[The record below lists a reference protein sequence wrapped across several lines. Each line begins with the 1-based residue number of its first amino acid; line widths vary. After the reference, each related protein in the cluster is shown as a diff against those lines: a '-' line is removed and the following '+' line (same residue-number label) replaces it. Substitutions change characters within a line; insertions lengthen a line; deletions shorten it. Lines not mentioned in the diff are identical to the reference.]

1 MNVLIQTLLVLAQ
14 AYASQTSRRAP
25 QTLGPATQRAWRLHW
40 LLRALLVGLLY
51 VLIVHPVHAATSPP
65 VGGQTADFTLFDTL
79 ETDAQSRSNSW
90 FTTIQGLVR
99 PTFLMLGTIEIC
111 WAAAVWAFEKDNL
124 NSLAIEVIKKF
135 MFIGF
140 FFTLLQYAPQW
151 IPTITN
157 TFAQV
162 GATAAGTGTVTTDSI
177 IATGL
182 AVIKLIWTQV
192 PTDFVGV
199 IAALGKI
206 LVAAIVTIGI
216 VIAYVILAAQ
226 YFTLKIESYILFAAG
241 AIFLGLGSS
250 SWTKEY
256 VTKYLNYAINVGV
269 RLLVL
274 ILILSLV
281 ASAVAQMG
289 NSFTFDYVPLLTLL
303 AASLLQAILGV
314 KAPDMAG
321 ALLSGGIGLHAGS
334 AGGAVGA
341 AAGGMKTAVGFA
353 MGGVGAAVSAMQGV
367 GNLGKA
373 VAAGR
378 EVAQQQGK
386 SGMAANLSGL
396 GMTAG
401 QVAKELP
408 SSLANQRNGG
418 SSNSSGHNPGPIDRA
433 KQNLQALAAAGA
445 QTRACGSS
453 GVNSSSSAD
462 APGLTNTETGSVML
476 DHATRAANATIP
488 ASLGAVAMAGSGTD
502 SPVDVSTSAP
512 TSVDSGAPVNTGDAN
527 RSSGLDLRAPAAGT
541 VQASVP
547 GSSGIGS
554 PSPQW
559 ASSAP
564 VSLLRKGTAASSS
577 SASRAGKL
585 PKDL

>member
-25 QTLGPATQRAWRLHW
+25 QTLGAATQRARRLRW
-40 LLRALLVGLLY
+40 LLWALLVGLLC

-65 VGGQTADFTLFDTL
+65 VGGQTADFTMFDSL

-90 FTTIQGLVR
+90 FTTIQGLMR

-192 PTDFVGV
+192 PTDLFGV

-216 VIAYVILAAQ
+216 VVAYVILAAQ

-281 ASAVAQMG
+281 AGAVAQMG
-289 NSFTFDYVPLLTLL
+289 NSFTFDYVPLLALL
-303 AASLLQAILGV
+303 AASLLQAFLGV
-314 KAPDMAG
+314 KAPEMAG

-334 AGGAVGA
+334 AAGAVGG
-341 AAGGMKTAVGFA
+341 AAGGVKMAAGLA
-353 MGGVGAAVSAMQGV
+353 MGGVGAAVSALQGV

-373 VAAGR
+373 AAAGR
-378 EVAQQQGK
+378 EGAQQQGK
-386 SGMAANLSGL
+386 SGIAANLSGL
-396 GMTAG
+396 GMAAG
-401 QVAKELP
+401 QVAKESP
-408 SSLANQRNGG
+408 SSVASRRNGA
-418 SSNSSGHNPGPIDRA
+418 SSNSSGHNPGPIDRT
-433 KQNLQALAAAGA
+433 KQNLQALAAAGT
-445 QTRACGSS
+445 QTGVSGSG
-453 GVNSSSSAD
+453 GVNSSSPAD
-462 APGLTNTETGSVML
+462 APGLTNTATGSVTL
-476 DHATRAANATIP
+476 DYATRAADALTP
-488 ASLGAVAMAGSGTD
+488 ASVGAVAMATSGTD
-502 SPVDVSTSAP
+502 STVDFNTSGP
-512 TSVDSGAPVNTGDAN
+512 TSGDSVAPVNAGDAN
-527 RSSGLDLRAPAAGT
+527 RSSGFDQSALAAST
-541 VQASVP
+541 ARASVP
-547 GSSGIGS
+547 GSSGIGGS
-554 PSPQW
+554 SPQW

-564 VSLLRKGTAASSS
+564 VSLLRKGTAAFSS